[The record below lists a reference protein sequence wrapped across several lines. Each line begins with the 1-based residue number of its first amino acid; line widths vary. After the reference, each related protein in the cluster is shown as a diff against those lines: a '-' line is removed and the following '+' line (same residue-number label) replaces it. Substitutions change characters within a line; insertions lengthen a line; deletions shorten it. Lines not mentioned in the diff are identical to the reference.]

1 MNKNI
6 NLGIVGA
13 TGVVGSTFLD
23 LMRERQFQVQ
33 NLKLFASD
41 QSAGKK
47 IKFNNKEITV
57 ESLKPGCFEGLQVV
71 FFSSGDDISKEWAPL
86 AVKSGAFAIDNSAAF
101 RMDEDI
107 ALIVPEVNGQ
117 LLEKMKRPQ
126 IIANPNCSTIQ
137 LVVLLKALKDS
148 FNLKSVKVSS
158 YQAVSGAG
166 APAITELLSQNRKL
180 QYLCDLETPYD
191 VVKSF
196 SQIHLKTQ
204 PQYLPKEIAYNCVPQ
219 IGGWTDGGATSE
231 ERKIRLET
239 KKILSLPQLPVSAFT
254 VRVPAINAH
263 CETVWVEFDK
273 VISRESI
280 LNSLENAKGLVVYK
294 DEKQYAL
301 ASDVSGKDPVFV
313 GRIHQDADQ
322 PETWM
327 FWVVSDN
334 LKKGAALNG
343 IQIAESLPI

>member
-1 MNKNI
+1 MSKNI

-23 LMRERQFQVQ
+23 LMKERQFSVQ

-47 IKFNNKEITV
+47 IKFNNKEIIV
-57 ESLKPGCFEGLQVV
+57 ESLKPGCFEGLHVV
-71 FFSSGDDISKEWAPL
+71 FFSSGDDISKEWAPQ
-86 AVKSGAFAIDNSAAF
+86 AIKSGAYAIDNSAAF
-101 RMDEDI
+101 RMDQSI
-107 ALIVPEVNGQ
+107 PLVVPEVNGH
-117 LLEKMKRPQ
+117 LLAKMNQPQ

-137 LVVLLKALKDS
+137 LVVLLKPLAERFS
-148 FNLKSVKVSS
+148 LKSVKVSS

-166 APAITELLSQNRKL
+166 APAITELLNQNRTL
-180 QYLCDLETPYD
+180 QYLYDLEAPYD

-196 SQIHLKTQ
+196 SQVHLKTQ

-219 IGGWTDGGATSE
+219 IGGWVEDGSTSE

-239 KKILSLPQLPVSAFT
+239 KKILDLPNLPVSAFT

-273 VISRESI
+273 KIPKEE
-280 LNSLENAKGLVVYK
+280 LFNSLEGAKGLVIYK

-301 ASDVSGKDPVFV
+301 ASDASGKDPVFV

-343 IQIAESLPI
+343 IQIAEALLI